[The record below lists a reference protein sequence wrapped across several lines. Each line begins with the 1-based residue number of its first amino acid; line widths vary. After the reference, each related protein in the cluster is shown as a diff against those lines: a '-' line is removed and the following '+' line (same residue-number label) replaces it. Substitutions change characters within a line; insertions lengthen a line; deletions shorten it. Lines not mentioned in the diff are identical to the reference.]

1 MTPKELE
8 TLTHNYG
15 MVGNLNDTC
24 IGSLYSEFYKKGVC
38 CSPTLLYLGGDEP
51 DTVYIS
57 RTVEGQIIDGCIY
70 MYGDIPPNNP
80 EHLLMTDGY
89 KPYKMTQD
97 KEIEAAVASLA
108 LQVKRLIEQFK
119 LEEIKKDFEDGTDEM

>member
-15 MVGNLNDTC
+15 MVGKLNETC
-24 IGSLYSEFYKKGVC
+24 TGSLYSTFYKEGVC
-38 CSPTLLYLGGDEP
+38 FAPTLLYLGGDEP

-70 MYGDIPPNNP
+70 MNGDIPSNNP
-80 EHLLMTDGY
+80 EHLTMTQGY
-89 KPYKMTQD
+89 KPYRMNQD
-97 KEIEAAVASLA
+97 KEIEAAVASFS
-108 LQVKRLIEQFK
+108 LQVKQMMEQFK
-119 LEEIKKDFEDGTDEM
+119 LDDIKKDF

>member
-1 MTPKELE
+1 MTPTELE

-15 MVGNLNDTC
+15 MAGNLNETC
-24 IGSLYSEFYKKGVC
+24 IGSLYSTFYKEGVC
-38 CSPTLLYLGGDEP
+38 FAPTLLYLGGDEP

-70 MYGDIPPNNP
+70 MHGDIPPKNP
-80 EHLLMTDGY
+80 DHLTMTQGY
-89 KPYKMTQD
+89 KPYKMNQD
-97 KEIEAAVASLA
+97 KEIEAAISSLA
-108 LQVKRLIEQFK
+108 LQVKRMIEQFK

>member
-15 MVGNLNDTC
+15 MFGNLNETC
-24 IGSLYSEFYKKGVC
+24 IGSLYSTFYKEGVC
-38 CSPTLLYLGGDEP
+38 FAPTLLYLGGDKP

-70 MYGDIPPNNP
+70 MNGDIPPKNP
-80 EHLLMTDGY
+80 DHLTMTQAY

-108 LQVKRLIEQFK
+108 LQVKRMIEQFK
-119 LEEIKKDFEDGTDEM
+119 LDDIKKDFEDGTDEM